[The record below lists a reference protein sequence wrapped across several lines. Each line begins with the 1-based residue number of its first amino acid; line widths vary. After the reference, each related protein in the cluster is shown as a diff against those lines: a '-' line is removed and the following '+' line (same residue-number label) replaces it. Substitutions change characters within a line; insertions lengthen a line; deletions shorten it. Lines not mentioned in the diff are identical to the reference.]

1 MLYADPAVTKHTLAR
16 WDLKNDQL
24 DEESKK
30 VVLED
35 QVQREQCCHT
45 GGGMTWDAQGNLYM
59 TIGNN
64 TSNSTAAQTD
74 ERPGRRSW
82 DDQRGAAN
90 TNDLRG
96 KIIRIHPEPD
106 GTYTIPKGNLFP
118 PGTPNTRPEI
128 YTMGHRNA
136 WRVSLDSKTGYI
148 YWGEVGPDA
157 NEDTEAG
164 PKGYDELNQ
173 ARRTGLLRLALL
185 HRREPRLPVFRLRQE
200 RARRAEG
207 CRQADQHLG
216 EQHRVA

>member
-1 MLYADPAVTKHTLAR
+1 
-16 WDLKNDQL
+16 
-24 DEESKK
+24 
-30 VVLED
+30 
-35 QVQREQCCHT
+35 
-45 GGGMTWDAQGNLYM
+45 MTWDAQGNLYM

-136 WRVSLDSKTGYI
+136 WRVSLDSKTGYM

-173 ARRTGLLRLALL
+173 AKGPGFFGWPYFIGENLAY
-185 HRREPRLPVFRLRQE
+185 PYFDYVKNAPG
-200 RARRAEG
+200 RAEG

-216 EQHRVA
+216 EQHRAA